1 MKRNVELEAAE
12 ALLDVGILLPLLR
25 FRLPGGRE
33 RVLRV
38 TMRRPCLGGQ
48 MRIVRHYLKLGITAR
63 EWDAFSEDEE
73 RAFFDRHAKRLSLIL
88 ALTICRGYLSGL
100 LLAPV
105 VAWLIRWKV
114 PSEYRIEAQR
124 WFRRMRGTRFYEY
137 YRIGREYRSLPVR
150 SEPPQKSR
158 KGELRTVYESSHSPF
173 GIVWQIASATG
184 WSVHYILWKV
194 NFQTLAMMLADAPHY
209 RSVPAE
215 CTEAGS
221 ATGKPDTAQLFQ
233 SKLNLQ

>member
-114 PSEYRIEAQR
+114 PSEYRPALVPQNA
-124 WFRRMRGTRFYEY
+124 GHAGFYEY

>member
-1 MKRNVELEAAE
+1 MGCFLRRRGACLFRPACQTPFADPCADDMSRLSVRTPAGPRGGLVDPVE
-12 ALLDVGILLPLLR
+12 GT
-25 FRLPGGRE
+25 
-33 RVLRV
+33 LRV
-38 TMRRPCLGGQ
+38 P
-48 MRIVRHYLKLGITAR
+48 
-63 EWDAFSEDEE
+63 
-73 RAFFDRHAKRLSLIL
+73 DRSPALVPQNAGHA
-88 ALTICRGYLSGL
+88 G
-100 LLAPV
+100 
-105 VAWLIRWKV
+105 
-114 PSEYRIEAQR
+114 
-124 WFRRMRGTRFYEY
+124 FYEY

>member
-105 VAWLIRWKV
+105 VAWLIRWRV
-114 PSEYRIEAQR
+114 PDRSPALVPQNA
-124 WFRRMRGTRFYEY
+124 GHAGFYEY
-137 YRIGREYRSLPVR
+137 YRIGREYQSLPVR

-221 ATGKPDTAQLFQ
+221 ATGKTDTAQLFQ